1 MKKIVSLLIF
11 AVALM
16 SSGTALADADGHCN
30 YTHESAYSDV
40 PFKLCQTPTSAEDC
54 ESLGNSD
61 GNADAAH
68 GDGACAVEGAV
79 GTCDMG
85 EEKLV
90 YYNGDAEGLEIGCDF
105 QSGEWVTAE

>member
-1 MKKIVSLLIF
+1 MKIILNLLIL
-11 AVALM
+11 AIALTI
-16 SSGTALADADGHCN
+16 SGTALADADGHCN
-30 YTHESAYSDV
+30 YSHESAYSDV
-40 PFKLCQTPTSAEDC
+40 PFKICQTPTSPADC
-54 ESLGNSD
+54 EELGSSD

-85 EEKLV
+85 DAKLV

-105 QSGEWVTAE
+105 RSGEWVTAE